1 TLNSIPPVIRSW
13 RAEALNGR
21 SPRGVSA
28 RQHEVERAT
37 ATAVQ
42 PPNQRITRTQTD
54 STTRPSAPTIQA
66 AINQSGLVNSLPE
79 PPDFAN
85 PQTPHRALGSE
96 LQNPPSHE
104 VVSLTLYPPS
114 PHISLHNSHHP
125 VIAEFHHSCDPCRKG
140 KRACDAPA
148 RRDRHADAGSRRVL
162 AESNLNIPCS
172 NCRKY
177 NRECTFNWLVENR
190 AAARAGRKQKSRN
203 VSNLPRADDVSSSR
217 SGTDL
222 LDDLRYS
229 SSWLS
234 NSPGNGVSSNGST
247 EDQPGTWSMPSNA
260 VSIPLRSKESE
271 LDPFSVMLWN
281 ANTAHVPPSNAETAG
296 SAEDTCSSLDYY
308 QQSLS
313 SSGPHSL
320 DETLDLLQQ
329 FDDSSPG
336 LSSSYYSSPPGFVI
350 PEGSDGLPTFPADSL
365 YPSGNKDSL
374 FVLSDNISDSYA
386 RSMMTQNLIRI
397 YHDSMENALS
407 CWLTEQNC
415 PYNTAV
421 PYTSPS
427 GLASKAQAAW
437 APNWTNRICTRV
449 CRLDRAYASVRGRN
463 LSAAEE
469 KMASRALHTAIMA
482 FASQWAQKMPRS
494 NGFSLTSPV
503 AQHERVIRENLWNQA
518 RRALENAAGIPSFR
532 VAFANII
539 FSIGQRPLNV
549 DEDMELHELL
559 ENDSAPLFMEAAVR
573 QLFSIRYKLTRLERQ
588 KPKSRS
594 SPEQSKIDL
603 ASMDMPSPQT
613 DAFYADPEHQE
624 TVNLLFWLVV
634 MFDTLQAAMYQRPL
648 AISDEDSQITSV
660 SPAVSNAKPDSSVDL
675 DGWNITYSRALKE
688 KQDLWG
694 DFFLHKR
701 AARQGANPPRWPC
714 SYEEAAE
721 ILSDASPVKVLLF
734 RQVTRLQ
741 TLVYRGASPDL
752 LEEIIQKTL
761 RIYQHWNTTY
771 KQFFQSCNA
780 NHDDLPPR
788 IQSWYVIVAGHWH
801 LAAML
806 LADTVKGIDEGHL
819 GLDSRREAR
828 TAIDFVATLRRDNAL
843 AVGAIA
849 QRSLQGRDSLAN
861 RIQFYH
867 DAVNEAAFL
876 TEPWT
881 LVLIRCF
888 AKAAYILLDDIT
900 PQSHGA
906 RPDDPSEYARRNCE
920 FCISALWCLGTKSD
934 MAFVAARSL
943 SKLLDTRLGKGVDQ
957 FCSVGEG
964 ARIPSMPLFDERG
977 SGELGSVGISV

>member
-1 TLNSIPPVIRSW
+1 M
-13 RAEALNGR
+13 E
-21 SPRGVSA
+21 
-28 RQHEVERAT
+28 
-37 ATAVQ
+37 
-42 PPNQRITRTQTD
+42 
-54 STTRPSAPTIQA
+54 
-66 AINQSGLVNSLPE
+66 
-79 PPDFAN
+79 
-85 PQTPHRALGSE
+85 PHRRR
-96 LQNPPSHE
+96 Q
-104 VVSLTLYPPS
+104 
-114 PHISLHNSHHP
+114 
-125 VIAEFHHSCDPCRKG
+125 HHSCDPCRKG

-148 RRDRHADAGSRRVL
+148 RRDRHGSTSSVSGASTARQEAVSRRVL

-172 NCRKY
+172 NCKKY
-177 NRECTFNWLVENR
+177 NRECTFNWLAENR
-190 AAARAGRKQKSRN
+190 AAARGVRKQKDRN
-203 VSNLPRADDVSSSR
+203 ASNLPRAEGDAVSNR
-217 SGTDL
+217 SGMEL
-222 LDDLRYS
+222 LDDKLYP

-234 NSPGNGVSSNGST
+234 SSPGNGVSNGSV
-247 EDQPGTWSMPSNA
+247 DQPETRSMQPIA
-260 VSIPLRSKESE
+260 VSIPLRSRESE
-271 LDPFSVMLWN
+271 LDPFSIMLWN
-281 ANTAHVPPSNAETAG
+281 TNTAQVPPSNAETSG
-296 SAEDTCSSLDYY
+296 SAEDSGSSFDYS

-336 LSSSYYSSPPGFVI
+336 LSGSYYSSSPGFVI
-350 PEGSDGLPTFPADSL
+350 PDSSGDGLPTFSAESV
-365 YPSGNKDSL
+365 YPSGNKDNL

-421 PYTSPS
+421 SPYTSTPS
-427 GLASKAQAAW
+427 GLSSKAQAAW
-437 APNWTNRICTRV
+437 GPNWTNRICTRV
-449 CRLDRAYASVRGRN
+449 CRLDRAYSSVRGRN
-463 LSAAEE
+463 LSAKEE

-482 FASQWAQKMPRS
+482 FASQWAQKVPRS
-494 NGFSLTSPV
+494 NGFSPTSPV

-539 FSIGQRPLNV
+539 FSVGQRPLNV

-588 KPKSRS
+588 KPKSQT
-594 SPEQSKIDL
+594 SPQQSNIDL
-603 ASMDMPSPQT
+603 PSMADTPPPQT

-648 AISDEDSQITSV
+648 VISDEDSQITSV
-660 SPAVSNAKPDSSVDL
+660 SPANAKTDSRVDL
-675 DGWNITYSRALKE
+675 DGWNITYTRALKE

-701 AARQGANPPRWPC
+701 AARQGSNPPRWPC

-734 RQVTRLQ
+734 RHVTRLQ
-741 TLVYRGASPDL
+741 TLVYRGASPER

-806 LADTVKGIDEGHL
+806 LADTVKGMDEGRL
-819 GLDSRREAR
+819 GLESRREAR
-828 TAIDFVATLRRDNAL
+828 IAIDFVATLRRDNAL

-849 QRSLQGRDSLAN
+849 QRSLQGRESLTN
-861 RIQFYH
+861 RIRFYH

-881 LVLIRCF
+881 VVLIRCF

-900 PQSHGA
+900 PLSHGY

-943 SKLLDTRLGKGVDQ
+943 SNRLDRRLGKGSGPV
-957 FCSVGEG
+957 CSAGEG
-964 ARIPSMPLFDERG
+964 ARIPSMPLFDERV
-977 SGELGSVGISV
+977 SGELGNISIPVSL

>member
-1 TLNSIPPVIRSW
+1 VK
-13 RAEALNGR
+13 GR
-21 SPRGVSA
+21 G
-28 RQHEVERAT
+28 
-37 ATAVQ
+37 
-42 PPNQRITRTQTD
+42 
-54 STTRPSAPTIQA
+54 
-66 AINQSGLVNSLPE
+66 
-79 PPDFAN
+79 
-85 PQTPHRALGSE
+85 
-96 LQNPPSHE
+96 
-104 VVSLTLYPPS
+104 
-114 PHISLHNSHHP
+114 
-125 VIAEFHHSCDPCRKG
+125 
-140 KRACDAPA
+140 
-148 RRDRHADAGSRRVL
+148 
-162 AESNLNIPCS
+162 
-172 NCRKY
+172 
-177 NRECTFNWLVENR
+177 
-190 AAARAGRKQKSRN
+190 
-203 VSNLPRADDVSSSR
+203 VSNLPRAEGVGSSR
-217 SGTDL
+217 EATDL
-222 LDDLRYS
+222 LDDVLYS
-229 SSWLS
+229 SSW
-234 NSPGNGVSSNGST
+234 SPGNGVSSGGSVNA
-247 EDQPGTWSMPSNA
+247 GTWAMGQTNA
-260 VSIPLRSKESE
+260 VSIPLRSRESE
-271 LDPFSVMLWN
+271 LDPFSIMLWN
-281 ANTAHVPPSNAETAG
+281 ENTAQVPASNAETSGSGSG
-296 SAEDTCSSLDYY
+296 SAEDSGSSFDYY

-313 SSGPHSL
+313 GSGSHSL
-320 DETLDLLQQ
+320 DETLDLLRQ

-336 LSSSYYSSPPGFVI
+336 LNGSYTCSSPGFVI
-350 PEGSDGLPTFPADSL
+350 PDSSGDGLLSTFSVDSL
-365 YPSGNKDSL
+365 YPSGKDTL

-415 PYNTAV
+415 PYNTAS
-421 PYTSPS
+421 PYTGPS
-427 GLASKAQAAW
+427 SKAQAAW
-437 APNWTNRICTRV
+437 GPNWTNRICTRV

-494 NGFSLTSPV
+494 NSFSPTSPV
-503 AQHERVIRENLWNQA
+503 AQHERVIRETLWNQA

-588 KPKSRS
+588 KLKSRG
-594 SPEQSKIDL
+594 SPEQSNIDL
-603 ASMDMPSPQT
+603 PSMADTPRPQT

-660 SPAVSNAKPDSSVDL
+660 SASVSEKTDSRVDL
-675 DGWNITYSRALKE
+675 DGWNITYTRALKE
-688 KQDLWG
+688 NQDLWG

-701 AARQGANPPRWPC
+701 TARHGSHPPRWPC
-714 SYEEAAE
+714 SYSEAAE

-741 TLVYRGASPDL
+741 TLVYRGASPER

-806 LADTVKGIDEGHL
+806 LADTVKGIDEGRL
-819 GLDSRREAR
+819 GLESRREAR
-828 TAIDFVATLRRDNAL
+828 CAIDFVSTLRRDNAL
-843 AVGAIA
+843 AVSAIA
-849 QRSLQGRDSLAN
+849 QRCLQGRESLAN
-861 RIQFYH
+861 RIRFYH

-900 PQSHGA
+900 PVSNGGYA
-906 RPDDPSEYARRNCE
+906 YAYGYGYGRSDDPSEYARRNCE

-943 SKLLDTRLGKGVDQ
+943 SNRLDRMGKGTGQ
-957 FCSVGEG
+957 FCSRETETVQMS
-964 ARIPSMPLFDERG
+964 SMPLFDERMAA
-977 SGELGSVGISV
+977 ELGSIPV

>member
-1 TLNSIPPVIRSW
+1 M
-13 RAEALNGR
+13 E
-21 SPRGVSA
+21 
-28 RQHEVERAT
+28 
-37 ATAVQ
+37 
-42 PPNQRITRTQTD
+42 
-54 STTRPSAPTIQA
+54 
-66 AINQSGLVNSLPE
+66 
-79 PPDFAN
+79 
-85 PQTPHRALGSE
+85 PHRRR
-96 LQNPPSHE
+96 Q
-104 VVSLTLYPPS
+104 
-114 PHISLHNSHHP
+114 
-125 VIAEFHHSCDPCRKG
+125 HHSCDPCRKG

-148 RRDRHADAGSRRVL
+148 RRDRQASSAATSTAHQSDASRRVL
-162 AESNLNIPCS
+162 SESNSNLNIPCS

-190 AAARAGRKQKSRN
+190 PAARGGRKQKSRGAN
-203 VSNLPRADDVSSSR
+203 SARAEEGGSSR
-217 SGTDL
+217 SAADL
-222 LDDLRYS
+222 LDDMLYS

-234 NSPGNGVSSNGST
+234 HSPGNGVSADGSV
-247 EDQPGTWSMPSNA
+247 DQPGTFPWSIGQTSA
-260 VSIPLRSKESE
+260 VSIPLRNRESE
-271 LDPFSVMLWN
+271 LDPFSIMLWN
-281 ANTAHVPPSNAETAG
+281 TNTAQVPPSNAETSGSGSG
-296 SAEDTCSSLDYY
+296 SAEDSGSSFDYY

-313 SSGPHSL
+313 GSAPHSL
-320 DETLDLLQQ
+320 DETLDLLRQ

-336 LSSSYYSSPPGFVI
+336 LNGPYNSASPDFVI
-350 PEGSDGLPTFPADSL
+350 PDSGDGLLSTFSDSL
-365 YPSGNKDSL
+365 YASGKDNL

-421 PYTSPS
+421 SPYSTQGPS
-427 GLASKAQAAW
+427 SKAQAAW
-437 APNWTNRICTRV
+437 GPNWTNRICTRV
-449 CRLDRAYASVRGRN
+449 CRLDRAYSSVRGRN

-482 FASQWAQKMPRS
+482 FASQWAQKMPRR
-494 NGFSLTSPV
+494 NTFSPTSPV

-532 VAFANII
+532 IAFANII

-588 KPKSRS
+588 KPKSQA
-594 SPEQSKIDL
+594 SPAQSNIDL
-603 ASMDMPSPQT
+603 PSMADTPRPQT

-660 SPAVSNAKPDSSVDL
+660 SPSVSEKTASSVDL
-675 DGWNITYSRALKE
+675 NGWNMTYTRALEE

-701 AARQGANPPRWPC
+701 AARQSSGSGSASNPPRWPC
-714 SYEEAAE
+714 SYSEAAE

-741 TLVYRGASPDL
+741 TLVYRGASPER
-752 LEEIIQKTL
+752 LEETIQKTL

-806 LADTVKGIDEGHL
+806 LADTVKGIDEGRL
-819 GLDSRREAR
+819 GLESRREAR
-828 TAIDFVATLRRDNAL
+828 CAIDFVATLRRDNAL
-843 AVGAIA
+843 AVAAIA
-849 QRSLQGRDSLAN
+849 HRCLQGRESLAN
-861 RIQFYH
+861 RFQFYH

-900 PQSHGA
+900 PLSQGRYGYGRS
-906 RPDDPSEYARRNCE
+906 DDPSEYARRNCE
-920 FCISALWCLGTKSD
+920 FCISALWCLGSKSD

-943 SKLLDTRLGKGVDQ
+943 SNRLDRMSKGSGQV
-957 FCSVGEG
+957 CSGETV
-964 ARIPSMPLFDERG
+964 RMPSMPLFDERIAA
-977 SGELGSVGISV
+977 ELGSIPV

>member
-1 TLNSIPPVIRSW
+1 M
-13 RAEALNGR
+13 E
-21 SPRGVSA
+21 
-28 RQHEVERAT
+28 
-37 ATAVQ
+37 
-42 PPNQRITRTQTD
+42 
-54 STTRPSAPTIQA
+54 
-66 AINQSGLVNSLPE
+66 
-79 PPDFAN
+79 
-85 PQTPHRALGSE
+85 PHRRR
-96 LQNPPSHE
+96 Q
-104 VVSLTLYPPS
+104 
-114 PHISLHNSHHP
+114 
-125 VIAEFHHSCDPCRKG
+125 HHSCDPCRKG
-140 KRACDAPA
+140 KRA
-148 RRDRHADAGSRRVL
+148 HASTSSGSGSRRVL

-190 AAARAGRKQKSRN
+190 AAARGGRKQKSRN
-203 VSNLPRADDVSSSR
+203 GDATSSR

-222 LDDLRYS
+222 LDDMLYS

-234 NSPGNGVSSNGST
+234 NSTGNGA
-247 EDQPGTWSMPSNA
+247 WSMQPNA
-260 VSIPLRSKESE
+260 VSIPLRSRGSE
-271 LDPFSVMLWN
+271 LDPF
-281 ANTAHVPPSNAETAG
+281 TQVPPSNAETSG
-296 SAEDTCSSLDYY
+296 SAEDSCSSFDYY

-329 FDDSSPG
+329 FDGSSPG
-336 LSSSYYSSPPGFVI
+336 LSGSHYSSSPGFMI
-350 PEGSDGLPTFPADSL
+350 PDNSDGLQTFPADSL
-365 YPSGNKDSL
+365 YPPGNKDNL

-427 GLASKAQAAW
+427 GLSSKAQAAW
-437 APNWTNRICTRV
+437 GPNWTNRICTRV

-494 NGFSLTSPV
+494 NGFSPTSPV

-532 VAFANII
+532 IAFANII

-549 DEDMELHELL
+549 DEDMQLHELL

-594 SPEQSKIDL
+594 SPEHSNIDL
-603 ASMDMPSPQT
+603 ASMDTPSPQT

-660 SPAVSNAKPDSSVDL
+660 SPLPSNTKPDNNNNNVDL
-675 DGWNITYSRALKE
+675 DGWNLTYTRALKE

-701 AARQGANPPRWPC
+701 SARQGSNPPRWPC

-741 TLVYRGASPDL
+741 TLVYRGASPER

-780 NHDDLPPR
+780 NHDDLPR
-788 IQSWYVIVAGHWH
+788 ASSR
-801 LAAML
+801 AML
-806 LADTVKGIDEGHL
+806 LADTVKGIDEGRL
-819 GLDSRREAR
+819 GLESRREAR

-849 QRSLQGRDSLAN
+849 QRSLQGRESLSN
-861 RIQFYH
+861 RTRFYH

-900 PQSHGA
+900 PPLSHGY

-943 SKLLDTRLGKGVDQ
+943 SKLLDRRLGKGGDQ
-957 FCSVGEG
+957 FCSVV
-964 ARIPSMPLFDERG
+964 L
-977 SGELGSVGISV
+977 

>member
-1 TLNSIPPVIRSW
+1 M
-13 RAEALNGR
+13 E
-21 SPRGVSA
+21 
-28 RQHEVERAT
+28 
-37 ATAVQ
+37 
-42 PPNQRITRTQTD
+42 
-54 STTRPSAPTIQA
+54 
-66 AINQSGLVNSLPE
+66 
-79 PPDFAN
+79 
-85 PQTPHRALGSE
+85 PHRRR
-96 LQNPPSHE
+96 Q
-104 VVSLTLYPPS
+104 
-114 PHISLHNSHHP
+114 
-125 VIAEFHHSCDPCRKG
+125 HHSCDPCRKG

-148 RRDRHADAGSRRVL
+148 RRDRQASSVSGPSTARQSDAGSRRVL
-162 AESNLNIPCS
+162 AESNSNLNIPCS

-190 AAARAGRKQKSRN
+190 AAARGGRKQKSRGA
-203 VSNLPRADDVSSSR
+203 SNSARAEEGGSSR
-217 SGTDL
+217 SAADL
-222 LDDLRYS
+222 SDDVLYS
-229 SSWLS
+229 SSWIS
-234 NSPGNGVSSNGST
+234 NSPGNGASSGGSV
-247 EDQPGTWSMPSNA
+247 DQLGSWSGQTNA
-260 VSIPLRSKESE
+260 VSIPVRTRESE
-271 LDPFSVMLWN
+271 LDPFSIMLWN
-281 ANTAHVPPSNAETAG
+281 ANTGQVPPSNAETSG
-296 SAEDTCSSLDYY
+296 SAEDSGSSFDYY

-313 SSGPHSL
+313 GSAPHSL
-320 DETLDLLQQ
+320 DETLDLLRQ

-336 LSSSYYSSPPGFVI
+336 LNGSYNSSSPGFVI
-350 PEGSDGLPTFPADSL
+350 PDSSGDGLLSTFSADSL
-365 YPSGNKDSL
+365 YPSGKDNL

-421 PYTSPS
+421 TPYTSTQGPS
-427 GLASKAQAAW
+427 SKAQAAW
-437 APNWTNRICTRV
+437 GPNWTNRICTRV
-449 CRLDRAYASVRGRN
+449 CRLDRAYSSVRGRN
-463 LSAAEE
+463 LTAAEE

-494 NGFSLTSPV
+494 NSFSPTSPV
-503 AQHERVIRENLWNQA
+503 AQHERVIRETLWNQA
-518 RRALENAAGIPSFR
+518 RRALEDAAGIPSFR

-588 KPKSRS
+588 KPKSSRRS
-594 SPEQSKIDL
+594 SPEQSNLDL
-603 ASMDMPSPQT
+603 PSMADTPRPQT

-660 SPAVSNAKPDSSVDL
+660 SPSVSNKPDSSVDL
-675 DGWNITYSRALKE
+675 DGWNITYTRALKE

-701 AARQGANPPRWPC
+701 AAHQGSGAHPPRWPC

-721 ILSDASPVKVLLF
+721 MLSDASPVKVLLF

-741 TLVYRGASPDL
+741 TLVYRGASPER

-806 LADTVKGIDEGHL
+806 LADTVKGIDEGRL
-819 GLDSRREAR
+819 GLESRREAR
-828 TAIDFVATLRRDNAL
+828 CAIDFVATLRRDNAL

-849 QRSLQGRDSLAN
+849 QRCLQGRESLAN
-861 RIQFYH
+861 RIRFYH

-888 AKAAYILLDDIT
+888 AKAAYILLDDVT
-900 PQSHGA
+900 PSHGDYGYGYS
-906 RPDDPSEYARRNCE
+906 RTSDEYDPSEYARRNCE

-943 SKLLDTRLGKGVDQ
+943 SNRLDRMTRSSGQ
-957 FCSVGEG
+957 FCSVGETV
-964 ARIPSMPLFDERG
+964 RMPSMPLFGERMAA
-977 SGELGSVGISV
+977 ELGRIPV